1 MAPSNSKFQI
11 SRIPATTERA
21 VALFILS
28 VGAKGWLSLK
38 VNSSTLETIISNF
51 RRRPGLRS
59 PSEIFSYRSNTR
71 RIDLP
76 RRCLNFRYQGL
87 RFMKKPPVA
96 RSRANGYTL
105 MEIMLVVAI
114 IAVIAGGVI
123 VKMTGALDVAKIQR
137 AEQDINNIYSAL
149 KLYEARNYQMPDQS
163 QGLEAL
169 VTPPTTGTKPAN
181 WLKLMDSVPTDPWNT
196 PYQYRNPGK
205 RDPSG
210 IDVFSFGPDR
220 KEGPN
225 NIYRRVN

>member
-1 MAPSNSKFQI
+1 MSEVP
-11 SRIPATTERA
+11 
-21 VALFILS
+21 LF
-28 VGAKGWLSLK
+28 
-38 VNSSTLETIISNF
+38 
-51 RRRPGLRS
+51 
-59 PSEIFSYRSNTR
+59 
-71 RIDLP
+71 
-76 RRCLNFRYQGL
+76 
-87 RFMKKPPVA
+87 
-96 RSRANGYTL
+96 RSRASGYTL

-137 AEQDINNIYSAL
+137 TEQDINNIYSAL
-149 KLYEARNYQMPDQS
+149 KLYESRNYQMPDQS

-169 VTPPTTGTKPAN
+169 ISMPTTGTKPAN
-181 WLKLMDSVPTDPWNT
+181 WTKLMDSMPVDPWNT

-210 IDVFSFGPDR
+210 IDVFSFGADR

>member
-1 MAPSNSKFQI
+1 
-11 SRIPATTERA
+11 
-21 VALFILS
+21 
-28 VGAKGWLSLK
+28 
-38 VNSSTLETIISNF
+38 
-51 RRRPGLRS
+51 
-59 PSEIFSYRSNTR
+59 
-71 RIDLP
+71 
-76 RRCLNFRYQGL
+76 
-87 RFMKKPPVA
+87 MKKPLVL
-96 RSRANGYTL
+96 RSRASGYTL

-137 AEQDINNIYSAL
+137 TEQDINNIYSAL

-169 VTPPTTGTKPAN
+169 VSPPTTGTKPSN

>member
-1 MAPSNSKFQI
+1 
-11 SRIPATTERA
+11 
-21 VALFILS
+21 
-28 VGAKGWLSLK
+28 
-38 VNSSTLETIISNF
+38 
-51 RRRPGLRS
+51 
-59 PSEIFSYRSNTR
+59 
-71 RIDLP
+71 
-76 RRCLNFRYQGL
+76 
-87 RFMKKPPVA
+87 MKKPLVTG
-96 RSRANGYTL
+96 SRTSGYTL

-137 AEQDINNIYSAL
+137 TEQDINNIYGAL
-149 KLYEARNYQMPDQS
+149 KLYEARNYQMPDQG

-169 VTPPTTGTKPAN
+169 ISPPTTGTKPLN
-181 WLKLMDSVPTDPWNT
+181 WTKLMDSIPVDPWNT

-210 IDVFSFGPDR
+210 VDVYSFGPDR

>member
-1 MAPSNSKFQI
+1 MKRSLVLS
-11 SRIPATTERA
+11 TRA
-21 VALFILS
+21 S
-28 VGAKGWLSLK
+28 
-38 VNSSTLETIISNF
+38 
-51 RRRPGLRS
+51 
-59 PSEIFSYRSNTR
+59 
-71 RIDLP
+71 
-76 RRCLNFRYQGL
+76 
-87 RFMKKPPVA
+87 
-96 RSRANGYTL
+96 GYTL

-137 AEQDINNIYSAL
+137 TEQDINNIYSAL

-169 VTPPTTGTKPAN
+169 VSMPTTGTKPAN

-225 NIYRRVN
+225 NIFRRVN

>member
-1 MAPSNSKFQI
+1 
-11 SRIPATTERA
+11 
-21 VALFILS
+21 
-28 VGAKGWLSLK
+28 
-38 VNSSTLETIISNF
+38 
-51 RRRPGLRS
+51 
-59 PSEIFSYRSNTR
+59 
-71 RIDLP
+71 
-76 RRCLNFRYQGL
+76 
-87 RFMKKPPVA
+87 MKRPPVLS
-96 RSRANGYTL
+96 SRASGYTL

-137 AEQDINNIYSAL
+137 TEQDINNIYSAL
-149 KLYEARNYQMPDQS
+149 KLYEARNYQMPDQN

-169 VTPPTTGTKPAN
+169 ISIPSTGTKPAN
-181 WLKLMDSVPTDPWNT
+181 WTKLMDSMPVDPWNT

-210 IDVFSFGPDR
+210 IDVFSFGPHR

>member
-1 MAPSNSKFQI
+1 
-11 SRIPATTERA
+11 
-21 VALFILS
+21 
-28 VGAKGWLSLK
+28 
-38 VNSSTLETIISNF
+38 
-51 RRRPGLRS
+51 
-59 PSEIFSYRSNTR
+59 
-71 RIDLP
+71 
-76 RRCLNFRYQGL
+76 
-87 RFMKKPPVA
+87 MKKPPVLGP
-96 RSRANGYTL
+96 RAGGYTL

-137 AEQDINNIYSAL
+137 TEQDINNIYGAL
-149 KLYEARNYQMPDQS
+149 KLYEARNYQMPDQG

-169 VTPPTTGTKPAN
+169 VSMPTTGTRPAN
-181 WLKLMDSVPTDPWNT
+181 WTKLMDSIPIDPWNS

-210 IDVFSFGPDR
+210 VDIFSFGPDR

>member
-1 MAPSNSKFQI
+1 
-11 SRIPATTERA
+11 
-21 VALFILS
+21 
-28 VGAKGWLSLK
+28 
-38 VNSSTLETIISNF
+38 
-51 RRRPGLRS
+51 
-59 PSEIFSYRSNTR
+59 
-71 RIDLP
+71 
-76 RRCLNFRYQGL
+76 
-87 RFMKKPPVA
+87 MKKPLVL
-96 RSRANGYTL
+96 RSRASGYTL

-137 AEQDINNIYSAL
+137 TEQDINNIYSAL
-149 KLYEARNYQMPDQS
+149 KLYEARNYQMPDQG

-169 VTPPTTGTKPAN
+169 VTPPSTGTKPSN

-225 NIYRRVN
+225 NIFRRVN

>member
-1 MAPSNSKFQI
+1 MKGPN
-11 SRIPATTERA
+11 
-21 VALFILS
+21 VLS
-28 VGAKGWLSLK
+28 
-38 VNSSTLETIISNF
+38 
-51 RRRPGLRS
+51 
-59 PSEIFSYRSNTR
+59 
-71 RIDLP
+71 
-76 RRCLNFRYQGL
+76 
-87 RFMKKPPVA
+87 
-96 RSRANGYTL
+96 SRASGYTL

-137 AEQDINNIYSAL
+137 TEQDINNIYSAL
-149 KLYEARNYQMPDQS
+149 KLYEARNYQMPDQN

-169 VTPPTTGTKPAN
+169 ITIPTTGTKPAN
-181 WLKLMDSVPTDPWNT
+181 WTKLMDSMPVDPWNT

>member
-1 MAPSNSKFQI
+1 
-11 SRIPATTERA
+11 
-21 VALFILS
+21 
-28 VGAKGWLSLK
+28 
-38 VNSSTLETIISNF
+38 
-51 RRRPGLRS
+51 
-59 PSEIFSYRSNTR
+59 
-71 RIDLP
+71 
-76 RRCLNFRYQGL
+76 
-87 RFMKKPPVA
+87 MKKPSVLC
-96 RSRANGYTL
+96 SRASGYTL

-137 AEQDINNIYSAL
+137 TEQDLNNIYSAL

-169 VTPPTTGTKPAN
+169 VVMPSTGTKPSN

-210 IDVFSFGPDR
+210 VDVFSFGPDR

>member
-1 MAPSNSKFQI
+1 
-11 SRIPATTERA
+11 
-21 VALFILS
+21 
-28 VGAKGWLSLK
+28 
-38 VNSSTLETIISNF
+38 
-51 RRRPGLRS
+51 
-59 PSEIFSYRSNTR
+59 
-71 RIDLP
+71 
-76 RRCLNFRYQGL
+76 
-87 RFMKKPPVA
+87 MKKPAVTS
-96 RSRANGYTL
+96 SRASGYTL

-149 KLYEARNYQMPDQS
+149 KLYEARNYQMPDQG

-169 VTPPTTGTKPAN
+169 VSPPTAGAKPAN
-181 WLKLMDSVPTDPWNT
+181 WTKLMDSMPVDPWNT

-210 IDVFSFGPDR
+210 VDVFSFGPDR

>member
-1 MAPSNSKFQI
+1 M
-11 SRIPATTERA
+11 T
-21 VALFILS
+21 
-28 VGAKGWLSLK
+28 
-38 VNSSTLETIISNF
+38 
-51 RRRPGLRS
+51 
-59 PSEIFSYRSNTR
+59 
-71 RIDLP
+71 
-76 RRCLNFRYQGL
+76 
-87 RFMKKPPVA
+87 KPPVLS
-96 RSRANGYTL
+96 SRASGYTL

-137 AEQDINNIYSAL
+137 TEQDINNIYSAL

-169 VTPPTTGTKPAN
+169 VAMPTTGTRPAN
-181 WLKLMDSVPTDPWNT
+181 WTKLMDSVPIDPWNT

-205 RDPSG
+205 KDPSG
-210 IDVFSFGPDR
+210 VDIFSFGPDR

>member
-1 MAPSNSKFQI
+1 
-11 SRIPATTERA
+11 
-21 VALFILS
+21 
-28 VGAKGWLSLK
+28 
-38 VNSSTLETIISNF
+38 
-51 RRRPGLRS
+51 
-59 PSEIFSYRSNTR
+59 
-71 RIDLP
+71 
-76 RRCLNFRYQGL
+76 
-87 RFMKKPPVA
+87 MKEPPVTS
-96 RSRANGYTL
+96 SRATGYTL

-137 AEQDINNIYSAL
+137 TEQDINNIYGAL
-149 KLYEARNYQMPDQS
+149 KLYEARNYQMPDQG

-169 VTPPTTGTKPAN
+169 ISPPTTGTKPLN
-181 WLKLMDSVPTDPWNT
+181 WTKLMDSIPVDPWNT

-210 IDVFSFGPDR
+210 VDVFSFGPDR

>member
-1 MAPSNSKFQI
+1 
-11 SRIPATTERA
+11 
-21 VALFILS
+21 
-28 VGAKGWLSLK
+28 
-38 VNSSTLETIISNF
+38 
-51 RRRPGLRS
+51 
-59 PSEIFSYRSNTR
+59 
-71 RIDLP
+71 
-76 RRCLNFRYQGL
+76 
-87 RFMKKPPVA
+87 MKKPPVLG
-96 RSRANGYTL
+96 SRASGYTL

-137 AEQDINNIYSAL
+137 TEQDINNIYSAL

-169 VTPPTTGTKPAN
+169 VTMPTTGTRPAN
-181 WLKLMDSVPTDPWNT
+181 WTKLMDSVPIDPWNT

-205 RDPSG
+205 KDPSG
-210 IDVFSFGPDR
+210 VDIFSFGPDR

>member
-1 MAPSNSKFQI
+1 
-11 SRIPATTERA
+11 
-21 VALFILS
+21 
-28 VGAKGWLSLK
+28 
-38 VNSSTLETIISNF
+38 
-51 RRRPGLRS
+51 
-59 PSEIFSYRSNTR
+59 
-71 RIDLP
+71 
-76 RRCLNFRYQGL
+76 
-87 RFMKKPPVA
+87 MKKPQVFY
-96 RSRANGYTL
+96 SRASGYTL

-137 AEQDINNIYSAL
+137 TEQDINNLYSAL
-149 KLYEARNYQMPDQS
+149 KLYEARNYQMPDQN

-169 VTPPTTGTKPAN
+169 INMPTTGTKPAN
-181 WLKLMDSVPTDPWNT
+181 WTKLMDSMPVDPWNS

-210 IDVFSFGPDR
+210 VDVFSFGPDR

>member
-1 MAPSNSKFQI
+1 
-11 SRIPATTERA
+11 
-21 VALFILS
+21 
-28 VGAKGWLSLK
+28 
-38 VNSSTLETIISNF
+38 
-51 RRRPGLRS
+51 
-59 PSEIFSYRSNTR
+59 
-71 RIDLP
+71 
-76 RRCLNFRYQGL
+76 
-87 RFMKKPPVA
+87 MKKPPLTS
-96 RSRANGYTL
+96 SRASGYTL

-137 AEQDINNIYSAL
+137 TEQDINNIYSAL
-149 KLYEARNYQMPDQS
+149 KLYEARNYQMPDQG

-169 VTPPTTGTKPAN
+169 VSPPTTGSKPPN
-181 WLKLMDSVPTDPWNT
+181 WTKLMDSVPVDPWNT

-210 IDVFSFGPDR
+210 VDVFSFGADR

>member
-1 MAPSNSKFQI
+1 
-11 SRIPATTERA
+11 
-21 VALFILS
+21 
-28 VGAKGWLSLK
+28 
-38 VNSSTLETIISNF
+38 
-51 RRRPGLRS
+51 
-59 PSEIFSYRSNTR
+59 
-71 RIDLP
+71 
-76 RRCLNFRYQGL
+76 
-87 RFMKKPPVA
+87 MKKPVVL
-96 RSRANGYTL
+96 RSRASGYTL

-137 AEQDINNIYSAL
+137 TEQDINNIYSAL

-163 QGLEAL
+163 QGLDAL
-169 VTPPTTGTKPAN
+169 VSMPSTGTKPAN
-181 WLKLMDSVPTDPWNT
+181 WLKLMDSIPSDPWNT

-205 RDPSG
+205 RDPYG

>member
-1 MAPSNSKFQI
+1 M
-11 SRIPATTERA
+11 R
-21 VALFILS
+21 
-28 VGAKGWLSLK
+28 
-38 VNSSTLETIISNF
+38 
-51 RRRPGLRS
+51 
-59 PSEIFSYRSNTR
+59 
-71 RIDLP
+71 
-76 RRCLNFRYQGL
+76 
-87 RFMKKPPVA
+87 KPLVLG
-96 RSRANGYTL
+96 SRASGYTL

-137 AEQDINNIYSAL
+137 TEQDINNIYSAL

>member
-1 MAPSNSKFQI
+1 MNKRGVF
-11 SRIPATTERA
+11 R
-21 VALFILS
+21 
-28 VGAKGWLSLK
+28 
-38 VNSSTLETIISNF
+38 SSAS
-51 RRRPGLRS
+51 
-59 PSEIFSYRSNTR
+59 
-71 RIDLP
+71 
-76 RRCLNFRYQGL
+76 
-87 RFMKKPPVA
+87 
-96 RSRANGYTL
+96 GYTL

-137 AEQDINNIYSAL
+137 TEQDINNIYSAL

-169 VTPPTTGTKPAN
+169 ISMPTTGTKPSN
-181 WLKLMDSVPTDPWNT
+181 WTKLMDSMPVDPWNT

-210 IDVFSFGPDR
+210 VDVFSFGADR

-225 NIYRRVN
+225 NIFRRVN